1 MLTLPPSVKLY
12 VATQPVDVRKSFNG
26 LSLYVQS
33 VLQLCPTCGHL
44 FIFFNRR
51 KDQVR
56 ILYWDRSGYAL
67 WAKRLER
74 GRFALCPK
82 LQEGSGPATIEA
94 GELAMILDG
103 ISLAGARKRPRWEP
117 LQALRPLVPADLGP
131 RPLQAA

>member
-1 MLTLPPSVKLY
+1 MLSLPPSVQLY
-12 VATQPVDVRKSFNG
+12 VATQPVDARRSFNG

-51 KDQVR
+51 RDQVR
-56 ILYWDRSGYAL
+56 ILYWDRNGYAI

-74 GRFALCPK
+74 GRFALCPTQ
-82 LQEGSGPATIEA
+82 LCAGGPATIEA
-94 GELAMILDG
+94 GELAMILEG

-117 LQALRPLVPADLGP
+117 MQTPRAPLPAEIEP
-131 RPLQAA
+131 ACP

>member
-1 MLTLPPSVKLY
+1 MLSLPPSVQLY
-12 VATQPVDVRKSFNG
+12 VATQPVDVRRSFNG

-33 VLQLCPTCGHL
+33 VLQLSPTCGHL

-51 KDQVR
+51 RDQVR
-56 ILYWDRSGYAL
+56 ILYWDRNGYAL

-82 LQEGSGPATIEA
+82 LLCASGPATIEA
-94 GELAMILDG
+94 GELAMILEG

-117 LQALRPLVPADLGP
+117 VQAPRAPLPADVGP
-131 RPLQAA
+131 ASI

>member
-1 MLTLPPSVKLY
+1 MLTLPPAVQLY

-33 VLQLCPTCGHL
+33 VMNLSPMCGHL

-51 KDQVR
+51 RDQVR

-74 GRFALCPK
+74 GRFALSPK
-82 LQEGSGPATIEA
+82 LHSPSGTASIEA
-94 GELAMILDG
+94 AELALILEG
-103 ISLAGARKRPRWEP
+103 ISLAGAKRRPRWEP
-117 LQALRPLVPADLGP
+117 MDPVSP
-131 RPLQAA
+131 